1 MNTLIPLALQ
11 RRTDRWASDD
21 AAEQYVR
28 QMLVDSRRTF
38 ENHWLD
44 SETELGEFLP
54 LMRETIPG
62 QYGHGRGVDIFALDD
77 VGRLW
82 VIEVSRGSPR
92 GAARFKGGGKPVKYA
107 GARLQMS
114 EEWRRAATEKFLA
127 EHPDAVAMLRDL
139 LHHDSGGDDQVRNRF
154 RMLMLVHRKAIII
167 PLGAH
172 FDAIG
177 TDIDFAREVYTC
189 RFPSRLL
196 HP

>member
-1 MNTLIPLALQ
+1 MPLTVQ
-11 RRTDRWASDD
+11 RRSDRWSSDD

-28 QMLVDSRRTF
+28 QLLVDSRRAF

-44 SETELGEFLP
+44 SETEKGEYLP

-62 QYGHGRGVDIFALDD
+62 QYGQGHGIDIFALDD

-82 VIEVSRGSPR
+82 VIEVSRGAPR

-107 GARLQMS
+107 GYRLQMS

-127 EHPDAVAMLRDL
+127 EQPDAVAMLRDL
-139 LHHDSGGDDQVRNRF
+139 LHEDGGSDEHVRNRF
-154 RMLMLVHRKAIII
+154 RMLMLVHHKAIII

-172 FDAIG
+172 FDAIE
-177 TDIDFAREVYTC
+177 TDIDFTREVYTC

>member
-1 MNTLIPLALQ
+1 MSTLSPLSFE
-11 RRTDRWASDD
+11 RRSDRWTSDD
-21 AAEQYVR
+21 GAEQYVR
-28 QMLVDSRRTF
+28 QLLVESRRAF

-44 SETELGEFLP
+44 ADTERGEFLP

-62 QYGHGRGVDIFALDD
+62 QYGSNHGIDIFARDD
-77 VGRLW
+77 LGHLW
-82 VIEVSRGSPR
+82 VIEVSRGTPR

-107 GARLQMS
+107 GLRLQMS
-114 EEWRRAATEKFLA
+114 EEWRRAAAEKFLA
-127 EHPDAVAMLRDL
+127 EQPDAIAMLRDL
-139 LHHDSGGDDQVRNRF
+139 LHEDAAPDAAVRERF
-154 RMLMLVHRKAIII
+154 RMLMLAHRKAIII

-177 TDIDFAREVYTC
+177 TDLDFTREVYTC